1 MRPKG
6 CLRQRRCTILDGLI
20 KRTAQPLRPPVC
32 EPRPIGEP
40 RLAEPPRERNC
51 LIVDDSRMIRK
62 FARTI
67 LEGLGYKVA
76 EAENGEEALG
86 RCKASMPDL
95 ILLDWNMPV
104 MGGVEFVSALR
115 REQASLRPKVV
126 FCTSN
131 ADTDHI
137 RKGIEAG
144 ADEYVIKPFDQQ
156 TLQAKL
162 QRIGAA

>member
-1 MRPKG
+1 MR
-6 CLRQRRCTILDGLI
+6 R
-20 KRTAQPLRPPVC
+20 PLREAISQATRAPSPVS
-32 EPRPIGEP
+32 EPRPVEP
-40 RLAEPPRERNC
+40 VRERNC

-76 EAENGEEALG
+76 EAENGEEALA
-86 RCKASMPDL
+86 RCRAAMPDL

-104 MGGVEFVSALR
+104 MTGVEFVSALR
-115 REQASLRPKVV
+115 QLPASPKPKVV
-126 FCTSN
+126 FCTSH

-144 ADEYVIKPFDQQ
+144 GDEYVIKPFDQQ
-156 TLQAKL
+156 TLQTKL